1 MIEKLFIKNYLIIK
15 EAEINFSGGLNILTG
30 ETGAGKSI
38 ILDALGMILGE
49 RADYSLIR
57 KDSDKMIIE
66 GYFDFN
72 NNKKVK
78 LFLKDLEIEN
88 ENGYIIIRR
97 DLLKKGISRNF
108 INDVPVNISDLK
120 DLGNIII
127 DIHSQNEHQSLLNKE
142 THIEILD
149 QYINNS
155 ILINKYDESF
165 SALKQSIKQYEE
177 LVSRKDELAERK
189 EFLEFQLK
197 EINDINPL
205 ENEDDELETELNK
218 MENSEEI
225 STSLNTTLNFLYE
238 SDANV
243 INEIS
248 SAVKELKKLL
258 KYDES
263 LEENIKLLE
272 ESLVNVKEVSNFLIS
287 YNENINFDAE
297 RIEHIRERLGSLNFL
312 KKKYRLSVN
321 EIIEK
326 AKEIGKELN
335 IAENF
340 DYETEQAEKN
350 IKEKRAQTYKLAK
363 EISDVRKK
371 KSKELEKNITAILK
385 EVGLESAEF
394 KVNFDVYKYQ
404 EENLLSENKIL
415 LTSTGFDDIEF
426 FIKTNKGSD
435 FAPLKKSASGGEI
448 SRVMLAIKSVLSDL
462 DEIEILVFDEIDA
475 GISGKT
481 ADKVGKVL
489 KKLSKS
495 HQIISITHLPQI
507 ASQSD
512 SHYFVSKK
520 DVNKETIAE
529 IKQLSNE
536 EKIVE
541 IAKLISGEKITD
553 SGIASAKELID
564 SAL

>member
-1 MIEKLFIKNYLIIK
+1 M
-15 EAEINFSGGLNILTG
+15 
-30 ETGAGKSI
+30 
-38 ILDALGMILGE
+38 
-49 RADYSLIR
+49 
-57 KDSDKMIIE
+57 
-66 GYFDFN
+66 
-72 NNKKVK
+72 
-78 LFLKDLEIEN
+78 
-88 ENGYIIIRR
+88 
-97 DLLKKGISRNF
+97 
-108 INDVPVNISDLK
+108 
-120 DLGNIII
+120 
-127 DIHSQNEHQSLLNKE
+127 
-142 THIEILD
+142 
-149 QYINNS
+149 
-155 ILINKYDESF
+155 
-165 SALKQSIKQYEE
+165 
-177 LVSRKDELAERK
+177 
-189 EFLEFQLK
+189 
-197 EINDINPL
+197 
-205 ENEDDELETELNK
+205 
-218 MENSEEI
+218 
-225 STSLNTTLNFLYE
+225 
-238 SDANV
+238 
-243 INEIS
+243 
-248 SAVKELKKLL
+248 
-258 KYDES
+258 
-263 LEENIKLLE
+263 
-272 ESLVNVKEVSNFLIS
+272 
-287 YNENINFDAE
+287 
-297 RIEHIRERLGSLNFL
+297 
-312 KKKYRLSVN
+312 SVN

-350 IKEKRAQTYKLAK
+350 IKEKRAETYKLAK

-448 SRVMLAIKSVLSDL
+448 SRVMLAIKSVLSDS

-520 DVNKETIAE
+520 DFNKETVAE
-529 IKQLSNE
+529 IKQLSGE
-536 EKIVE
+536 EKILE
-541 IAKLISGEKITD
+541 IAKLLSGDKVTD
-553 SGIASAKELID
+553 SGIASAKELIA
-564 SAL
+564 SVI